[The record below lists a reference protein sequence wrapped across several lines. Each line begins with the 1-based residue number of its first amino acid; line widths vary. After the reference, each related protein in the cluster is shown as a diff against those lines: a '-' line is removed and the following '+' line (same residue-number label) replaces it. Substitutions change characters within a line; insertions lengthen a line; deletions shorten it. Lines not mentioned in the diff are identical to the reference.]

1 LIASLLLAVAVLI
14 VSPPPPAA
22 ASGGGPAPAGTATT
36 LEIPEGRH
44 VLPDGEFE
52 PGEWD
57 DAAVLPLD
65 GVELLAKGDARYLYL
80 ALRFVEEKH
89 SGLDLYLAAGPEVR
103 RLFHISSELLWKEF
117 AEGTW
122 SEYHRDVR
130 GWTGNPVGFLHE
142 GERVEIH
149 EPDGFELQLARS
161 MLAAQGLG
169 ADRLR
174 LAFRLKRPELTVPAG
189 AEAAALE
196 DWLLLTWA
204 SSTRP
209 PEDGPD
215 LAEAVALQALR
226 IRETDAKLR
235 SSALGLMER
244 YGDLRLSYADCIGAA
259 VAQEIDAGAVFGLDH
274 DFRVMGFAVEP

>member
-1 LIASLLLAVAVLI
+1 
-14 VSPPPPAA
+14 
-22 ASGGGPAPAGTATT
+22 
-36 LEIPEGRH
+36 
-44 VLPDGEFE
+44 VLPDGVFE
-52 PGEWD
+52 AGEWD

-122 SEYHRDVR
+122 SEYRRDVR

-209 PEDGPD
+209 P
-215 LAEAVALQALR
+215 
-226 IRETDAKLR
+226 T
-235 SSALGLMER
+235 
-244 YGDLRLSYADCIGAA
+244 
-259 VAQEIDAGAVFGLDH
+259 
-274 DFRVMGFAVEP
+274 